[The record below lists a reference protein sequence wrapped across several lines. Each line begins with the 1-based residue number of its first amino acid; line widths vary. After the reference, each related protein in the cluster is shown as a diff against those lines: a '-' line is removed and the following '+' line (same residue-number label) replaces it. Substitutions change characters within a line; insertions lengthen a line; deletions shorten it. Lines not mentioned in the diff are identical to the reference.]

1 MKNIIENN
9 KIIAEFLN
17 VKMHPCE
24 TIEKFKFLPMEERGL
39 YNGYFV
45 DELKYHEDWNWLM
58 VVVEKI
64 ESLGY
69 KVDISKWENSQYC
82 GIYLNGKKI
91 AGNETNTKIEAV
103 YNACIEFIKWY
114 ITQNK

>member
-17 VKMHPCE
+17 LTSQVIFE
-24 TIEKFKFLPMEERGL
+24 QVWAVSE
-39 YNGYFV
+39 NGKTNFYKK
-45 DELKYHEDWNWLM
+45 DELKFHSDWNWLM
-58 VVVEKI
+58 PVIEKI

-69 KVDISKWENSQYC
+69 KIDISKWENSQYC

-91 AGNETNTKIEAV
+91 AGNETSTKIEAV